1 MRRTTGIT
9 VGLVLAG
16 LLGLVDTV
24 SILTDTGDGPP
35 FAIVVAGTVLGL
47 LTLVGVWFGWRGS
60 RAGIV
65 TVVVTRLLSALS
77 AVPAFFVD
85 DVPGALVGL
94 AAVGVAVTL
103 VAVALVAPALRQP
116 VRAEVA

>member
-35 FAIVVAGTVLGL
+35 LVIIVAGTVLGL
-47 LTLVGVWFGWRGS
+47 LTLAGVWFGWRGS

-85 DVPGALVGL
+85 DVPGGLVALAG
-94 AAVGVAVTL
+94 VGVVVTL